1 MPSTVKTKKK
11 PSVLTDH
18 LPSSYIKRD
27 FPCNSEVGCVLM
39 KYNEFHINPE
49 PSGNKNANSYP
60 QII

>member
-1 MPSTVKTKKK
+1 MPLTVRTKKEAV
-11 PSVLTDH
+11 SLTDH

-27 FPCNSEVGCVLM
+27 FPCNSEVGVLM